1 MTVIESIVQGFRAFI
16 LKKHGTLPKFS
27 QSCSFRALKAQNAAR
42 LLGAAHPGLS
52 LDLGSRG
59 WGVTQ
64 DLLTF
69 AFLAIFGVFSLASE
83 HPKSR
88 D

>member
-1 MTVIESIVQGFRAFI
+1 MIRGFRAFI
-16 LKKHGTLPKFS
+16 LKKHGTLPKSSQTVNFS
-27 QSCSFRALKAQNAAR
+27 ALKAQNAAR
-42 LLGAAHPGLS
+42 LPGAAHPGLS

-64 DLLTF
+64 DLLIL
-69 AFLAIFGVFSLASE
+69 AFLAIFGVFSLARE

>member
-1 MTVIESIVQGFRAFI
+1 M
-16 LKKHGTLPKFS
+16 FS
-27 QSCSFRALKAQNAAR
+27 CFYPQKARDSAQIHAEHLFRALKAQNAAR
-42 LLGAAHPGLS
+42 LLAAAHPGLS

-64 DLLTF
+64 DLLIF
-69 AFLAIFGVFSLASE
+69 AFLAIFGVFSLTRE